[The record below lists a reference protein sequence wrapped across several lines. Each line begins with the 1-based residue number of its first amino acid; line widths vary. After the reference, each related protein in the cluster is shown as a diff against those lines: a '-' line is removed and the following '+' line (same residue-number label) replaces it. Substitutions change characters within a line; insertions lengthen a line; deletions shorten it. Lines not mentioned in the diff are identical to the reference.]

1 MLAGWLDGQKRRLKR
16 SSSSKSSLRHKKV
29 QLWFQRCILFGIIFG
44 SYFVHKRHRSDQFQI
59 QHDARNSGA
68 SHQKKNISEIRIDVD
83 GFL

>member
-29 QLWFQRCILFGIIFG
+29 QLWFQSECILFGIIFG

-68 SHQKKNISEIRIDVD
+68 SHQKKNISENSY
-83 GFL
+83 